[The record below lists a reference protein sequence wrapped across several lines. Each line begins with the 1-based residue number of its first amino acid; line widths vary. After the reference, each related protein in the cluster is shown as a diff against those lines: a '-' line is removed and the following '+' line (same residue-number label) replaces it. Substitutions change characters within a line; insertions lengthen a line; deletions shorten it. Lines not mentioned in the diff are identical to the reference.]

1 MLSQRAP
8 RALALAI
15 LLSCALLA
23 RAADEG
29 TALDRELYDVC
40 RQKTPLVPLA
50 DVEALLEK
58 GANASFIGE
67 YDYTPLMWACVR
79 HRPDLSAVLLAAG
92 ANTETTNVWGRNA
105 AFICVWEN
113 AVDIVAQ
120 FLEHGMNI
128 SAAAEHDGWSPL
140 HKASEM
146 GHAAIVQ
153 MLLAKGADPL
163 ARTLPDEDA
172 AEDAVGK
179 TPLEVAKTEAV
190 RELLREAEAAAED
203 AVLREAE
210 DALKDEV

>member
-1 MLSQRAP
+1 MAATFL
-8 RALALAI
+8 I
-15 LLSCALLA
+15 LGLVLLA
-23 RAADEG
+23 TAKDDA
-29 TALDRELYDVC
+29 TALDQELYDAC
-40 RQKTPLVPLA
+40 AQKVPPVPLA

-67 YDYTPLMWACVR
+67 YDYTPLMWAGVR
-79 HRPDLSAVLLAAG
+79 HRPDLSATLLAAG

-128 SAAAEHDGWSPL
+128 AAAAEHDGWTAL
-140 HKASEM
+140 HKAAEM

>member
-1 MLSQRAP
+1 MRSQRAP

-50 DVEALLEK
+50 DV
-58 GANASFIGE
+58 
-67 YDYTPLMWACVR
+67 D
-79 HRPDLSAVLLAAG
+79 
-92 ANTETTNVWGRNA
+92 
-105 AFICVWEN
+105 
-113 AVDIVAQ
+113 
-120 FLEHGMNI
+120 

>member
-1 MLSQRAP
+1 MRSQRAP

-15 LLSCALLA
+15 LLTCALLA

-29 TALDRELYDVC
+29 T
-40 RQKTPLVPLA
+40 
-50 DVEALLEK
+50 
-58 GANASFIGE
+58 
-67 YDYTPLMWACVR
+67 
-79 HRPDLSAVLLAAG
+79 
-92 ANTETTNVWGRNA
+92 
-105 AFICVWEN
+105 
-113 AVDIVAQ
+113 
-120 FLEHGMNI
+120 
-128 SAAAEHDGWSPL
+128 
-140 HKASEM
+140 
-146 GHAAIVQ
+146 
-153 MLLAKGADPL
+153 L

>member
-1 MLSQRAP
+1 MLSQG
-8 RALALAI
+8 
-15 LLSCALLA
+15 
-23 RAADEG
+23 ADPDAKDQFG
-29 TALDRELYDVC
+29 
-40 RQKTPLVPLA
+40 
-50 DVEALLEK
+50 
-58 GANASFIGE
+58 
-67 YDYTPLMWACVR
+67 YTPLMWACVR

-105 AFICVWEN
+105 AFIAIWEKQTE
-113 AVDIVAQ
+113 IVAQ
-120 FLEHGMNI
+120 FLERGMNI
-128 SAAAEHDGWSPL
+128 SAAAEHDGWTAL
-140 HKASEM
+140 HKAAEM

>member
-1 MLSQRAP
+1 
-8 RALALAI
+8 
-15 LLSCALLA
+15 
-23 RAADEG
+23 
-29 TALDRELYDVC
+29 
-40 RQKTPLVPLA
+40 
-50 DVEALLEK
+50 
-58 GANASFIGE
+58 
-67 YDYTPLMWACVR
+67 
-79 HRPDLSAVLLAAG
+79 
-92 ANTETTNVWGRNA
+92 
-105 AFICVWEN
+105 
-113 AVDIVAQ
+113 
-120 FLEHGMNI
+120 MNI
-128 SAAAEHDGWSPL
+128 AAAAEHDGWSPL